1 MILPS
6 CHWPL
11 QHLHVK
17 VAFHSW
23 KWIQRPSFT
32 HLHTKSPNLLR
43 DMQWAR
49 HSWQQKRCQTP
60 NWTSARRIV
69 LSQNQRIGMLTRS
82 ILSQGSNAV
91 GLQEFQTKQPHWK
104 LYQVSHRGTNQN
116 QCSSSNQ
123 SRWRNVIVPQMLRL
137 IAVAVKKSLVATL
150 AKTLLPWLG
159 NDSKRID
166 VLPVISKKLSIL
178 SSSDP
183 PRVKKR
189 HKMMNSD
196 EKSWKMMKHGEKNDG
211 QWWKL
216 MKNDLEWWTM
226 CTSKAS
232 FL

>member
-1 MILPS
+1 MDPNKFWDPKRLRNVEIQDFQANCNQHVLILLTGHNMIQLALYRMYILYTYYIYTMLLAILVYTYARLGDWALRGAACKLCFEYKIILGPLSPRILPS

-11 QHLHVK
+11 QYLHVK

-91 GLQEFQTKQPHWK
+91 GLQEFQTKQLIENFTRFPTALQIKINVHPP
-104 LYQVSHRGTNQN
+104 TN
-116 QCSSSNQ
+116 
-123 SRWRNVIVPQMLRL
+123 P
-137 IAVAVKKSLVATL
+137 
-150 AKTLLPWLG
+150 
-159 NDSKRID
+159 
-166 VLPVISKKLSIL
+166 
-178 SSSDP
+178 
-183 PRVKKR
+183 
-189 HKMMNSD
+189 
-196 EKSWKMMKHGEKNDG
+196 DG
-211 QWWKL
+211 QC
-216 MKNDLEWWTM
+216 DR
-226 CTSKAS
+226 SADA
-232 FL
+232 